1 MSSQQK
7 PKNRPSTA
15 AHDAQI
21 IVGVEKDLQNV
32 SQIPL
37 DGDTYTPQSLVAFIQ
52 SRIDANNKVLTT
64 KAAWADA
71 TKTYKAL
78 NTKGSAVV
86 RALRSFVVGMYGEQS
101 PKLADFGFT
110 PSKRATQTADQKAA
124 AAAKRKATREARGTT
139 SKKQKSKIHGTVTP
153 AQAAAAGNGTPA
165 NASTPAAPAAP
176 TVNVVVNTPA
186 PATATQTTG
195 TPAPAAPAPDHG
207 ASSPQAN
214 GAPAAAAP
222 KS

>member
-15 AHDAQI
+15 AHDGQI

-37 DGDTYTPQSLVAFIQ
+37 DGDIYTPQSLVAFIQ
-52 SRIDANNKVLTT
+52 SRIDASNKVMTA
-64 KAAWADA
+64 KATWIDA
-71 TKTYKAL
+71 TKTYGSL
-78 NTKGSAVV
+78 NTKGTAVV
-86 RALRSFVVGMYGEQS
+86 RALRSFVVGMYGEHS

-110 PSKRATQTADQKAA
+110 PSKRATQTAEEKAA
-124 AAAKRKATREARGTT
+124 AAAKRKATREARGTMG
-139 SKKQKSKIHGTVTP
+139 KRQKSKIHGTVTP
-153 AQAAAAGNGTPA
+153 AQPAAAGSGTPA
-165 NASTPAAPAAP
+165 NASTPSSPTAPAA
-176 TVNVVVNTPA
+176 A
-186 PATATQTTG
+186 S
-195 TPAPAAPAPDHG
+195 PDHG
-207 ASSPQAN
+207 ASTPQGN